1 MSIFKEAAKFKFRF
15 KTSKGLVSTE
25 DLYDIPLKSNDK
37 FNLNEI
43 AKEIYKNIKSD
54 EGIDFISE
62 VIETDRVEEMKL
74 QIIKEIIK
82 DKKEEINLNTE
93 MAIKKSF
100 NAELDKLIQEKE
112 KESLKN
118 LSVEE
123 LKAMRQ

>member
-1 MSIFKEAAKFKFRF
+1 MSIFKEAAKLKFRF

-54 EGIDFISE
+54 EGIDFIGE